1 LVRLSKRG
9 HRPQRTCL
17 GCGAQDDQDKLLR
30 LAVTE
35 RGELIIAKEKSGR
48 GGYLHRDGA
57 CWRGLLR
64 KKGFYRAFHVE
75 ISKGATEKIV
85 HELRTR
91 WE

>member
-1 LVRLSKRG
+1 V
-9 HRPQRTCL
+9 
-17 GCGAQDDQDKLLR
+17 GCGGRDDRDNLLR

-35 RGELIIAKEKSGR
+35 RGDLMIAKEKVGR
-48 GGYLHRDGA
+48 GGYVHRDRA
-57 CWRGLLR
+57 CWQGLLR
-64 KKGFYRAFHVE
+64 KKSFYRAFHVE